1 MRPVVGI
8 TAGEIHNQA
17 EPWTPLA
24 HGQTH
29 TYVDAVIQAGAVPLI
44 IPVIDNDAVLRVLY
58 DLLDGLFLAG
68 GNDLN
73 PQLYNQ
79 HPSPQ
84 TTDYSDA
91 RDRTEISLARW
102 ALTEGKPI
110 LGICRGMQLVNVIR
124 GGTLYQHLPTD
135 MPDGIDHNSSTKKQ
149 DLEDV
154 EHALRI
160 QSGSRLAAIL
170 GTDTIG
176 ANAHHHQAIHKL
188 GTGVEAV
195 AWAADG
201 VIEAIELAGHP
212 YMIGVQAH
220 PESLAPHAEP
230 RWRALFES
238 FVAASKDTKAVGSRR
253 RAHG

>member
-17 EPWTPLA
+17 EPWTSLA
-24 HGQTH
+24 QGQTH
-29 TYVDAVIQAGAVPLI
+29 TYIDAVIQAGAVPLI
-44 IPVIDNDAVLRVLY
+44 IPIVDNDAVRRELY

-73 PQLYNQ
+73 PQLYHQ
-79 HPSPQ
+79 HPYPQ
-84 TTDYSDA
+84 TTDYSDV
-91 RDRTEISLARW
+91 RDHTEIQLAQW
-102 ALTEGKPI
+102 ALTQGKPI
-110 LGICRGMQLVNVIR
+110 LGICRGMQLVNVMQ

-135 MPDGIDHNSSTKKQ
+135 IPNGIDHNSSTKKQ

-154 EHALRI
+154 EHTLRI
-160 QSGSRLAAIL
+160 ESGSRLATIL

-176 ANAHHHQAIHKL
+176 ANAHHHQAIQKL
-188 GTGVEAV
+188 GADMKAV

-220 PESLAPHAEP
+220 PESLAPNAEP

-238 FVAASKDTKAVGSRR
+238 FVAASKDAKVDGSHHRVR
-253 RAHG
+253 G